1 MSGETGANVV
11 AAITDHALDKYALL
25 EKVLSIAGFFETLER
40 EWKESGKQKS
50 EFGIAVKP
58 NLAMMLRRADV
69 GTYTD
74 PFLVVH
80 LLRLLLQ
87 RGYSNLAVVESQ
99 NLYGN
104 WFENRSVVEI
114 AARAGY
120 FEDTGVDSF
129 KGLPS
134 AEVRVRGGG
143 VDALVPLID
152 LTLDTT
158 PHDFGEDLGE
168 WRAGR
173 AWTEAD
179 FRINFAKMKTHFY
192 SLYTLAIKNIYGCLP
207 LQDKVLGYHCEKVV
221 GPLTARL
228 IVDFPVHFSIVDGV
242 TAADGILGVKNKAIC
257 KKPHTVI
264 AGADIM
270 AVDHFGATLL
280 GLDPE
285 KSVMHAELG
294 KLTPLC
300 DYEVKGCAS
309 PPKPW
314 WNSPGIAAFFSQLIE
329 INANIMDHM
338 GALSTGGHDDCF
350 PHNQSA
356 RGPLKRLI
364 YYISLPANTLAE
376 PSVIILAARRKA
388 LRRRL
393 ENFRQQAP
401 IILGDE
407 FIASRLE
414 FLSREDLGVLA
425 EIIEGVVGEAPGFSG
440 HYLFVNGK
448 ELEHPARLST
458 TNLAMVEILRRVYES
473 QLDALALSR
482 EFKLLHRR
490 PCPMFEDRSGYPCCY
505 G

>member
-40 EWKESGKQKS
+40 KWKESGKDKS

-87 RGYSNLAVVESQ
+87 RGYSNLCVVESQ

-129 KGLPS
+129 KGLAS

-143 VDALVPLID
+143 VDARVPLID

-158 PHDFGEDLGE
+158 PHDFGEGLGE

-242 TAADGILGVKNKAIC
+242 TAADGIMGVKIKAIC
-257 KKPHTVI
+257 KKPHTII
-264 AGADIM
+264 AGADVM

-280 GLDPE
+280 GLDPN

-294 KLTPLC
+294 KLSPLR

-314 WNSPGIAAFFSQLIE
+314 WNSPGVAAFLSRLIE
-329 INANIMDHM
+329 FNANIMDHM

-356 RGPLKRLI
+356 RGPLKKLI
-364 YYISLPANTLAE
+364 YYLSVPANTLAE
-376 PSVIILAARRKA
+376 PSVIILAARRRA

-393 ENFRQQAP
+393 ENIRHEAP
-401 IILGDE
+401 LILGDE

-414 FLSREDLGVLA
+414 FLSKDDLGVLA
-425 EIIEGVVGEAPGFSG
+425 EIIEGVGGEAPGFSG
-440 HYLFVNGK
+440 HYLFVNGG
-448 ELEHPARLST
+448 EREHAARLST
-458 TNLAMVEILRRVYES
+458 SNLAMVEILRRVQVQGPDPRSLAGEFRVLYERS
-473 QLDALALSR
+473 
-482 EFKLLHRR
+482 
-490 PCPMFEDRSGYPCCY
+490 EDVIGDRDGYPYCY